1 MSTIKYKMNEIS
13 KDLNIKAAD
22 IFALLKDA
30 FNKEETKSFH
40 SVSLNEEEVSFIFDY
55 YIQKYSS
62 DDMKAFFDYCA
73 EVSAKEAEKA
83 AELLVQRPGYSEHG
97 TGLALDFNGVSSD
110 FEHDEAYLW
119 LNEHAAEY
127 GFVLRYPTDKV
138 NLTGIDYEPWHF
150 RYVGRENAEKMN
162 ELGYCLEEYIDYLMT
177 EPESSENVSGAQAE

>member
-83 AELLVQRPGYSEHG
+83 AEKEASEIEKKKEE
-97 TGLALDFNGVSSD
+97 TSKAAVNESLEKSNISEKKEIKTSQKTSAPSASSS
-110 FEHDEAYLW
+110 
-119 LNEHAAEY
+119 
-127 GFVLRYPTDKV
+127 
-138 NLTGIDYEPWHF
+138 
-150 RYVGRENAEKMN
+150 
-162 ELGYCLEEYIDYLMT
+162 
-177 EPESSENVSGAQAE
+177 ESSSSSSLVHSPSTFFSLCT

>member
-83 AELLVQRPGYSEHG
+83 AEKEASEIEKKKEETSKAVSYTH
-97 TGLALDFNGVSSD
+97 LDVYKRQILMLWSIP
-110 FEHDEAYLW
+110 YLICI
-119 LNEHAAEY
+119 
-127 GFVLRYPTDKV
+127 R
-138 NLTGIDYEPWHF
+138 
-150 RYVGRENAEKMN
+150 
-162 ELGYCLEEYIDYLMT
+162 
-177 EPESSENVSGAQAE
+177 